1 MKSIKFLPFFLPFFF
16 INLKSQTD
24 SLVKELLKESE
35 RWKNLKITGW
45 IQPQLQ
51 FTDSSGA
58 KNFDGGDFLPNSD
71 KRFIIRRG
79 RVDRKSTRLNSS
91 HT

>member
-58 KNFDGGDFLPNSD
+58 KNFDGGDFFPIQTNVLSFD
-71 KRFIIRRG
+71 AAE
-79 RVDRKSTRLNSS
+79 
-91 HT
+91 